1 MGKPLILKVS
11 YYDLFKKENV
21 TYEEKIK
28 LNWTKETNTEIMLDQ
43 EEKKLFGI
51 AIMNQTLKLMAEA
64 NDKKDRKEAK
74 KVLQNGVN
82 QIEQV
87 FPSAKPR
94 EVNRLL
100 KDVKKYIE
108 LFKQIEVNGEPK
120 N

>member
-1 MGKPLILKVS
+1 
-11 YYDLFKKENV
+11 
-21 TYEEKIK
+21 
-28 LNWTKETNTEIMLDQ
+28 
-43 EEKKLFGI
+43 
-51 AIMNQTLKLMAEA
+51 MAEA
-64 NDKKDRKEAK
+64 KDKKDRKEAK

-108 LFKQIEVNGEPK
+108 LI
-120 N
+120 